1 MSDESEKL
9 PEGTLI
15 SHLLEL
21 RTRLMWASS
30 SVLLAFIPTY
40 WFHNQLFEFL
50 ERPLLAKLP
59 KGATLIATNVTDAFT
74 TPLKLAF
81 VVALLIAMPVALYQI
96 WLFVAPGLYRREKR
110 FALPLLISSV
120 VLFYCGAAFAYWLV
134 FPVMFNFFIGA
145 LPRGVSMMADITR
158 YMDSALT
165 LMLAFGLAFEVPV
178 AVVLLVL
185 TGIISVDKLAKSRGY
200 VVIGIFIVAAIL
212 TPPDAI
218 SQTIMALPMWL
229 LFEGGIIFAR
239 IMTKQPDE
247 QTSDKTI

>member
-21 RTRLMWASS
+21 RTRLMYASA
-30 SVLLAFIPTY
+30 SVLIAFIPTY
-40 WFHNQLFEFL
+40 WFHNQLFEWL

-110 FALPLLISSV
+110 FALPLLVSSV

-145 LPRGVSMMADITR
+145 LPRGVAMMADITR

-200 VVIGIFIVAAIL
+200 VVIGIFIVDHGSADVAAV
-212 TPPDAI
+212 
-218 SQTIMALPMWL
+218 
-229 LFEGGIIFAR
+229 
-239 IMTKQPDE
+239 
-247 QTSDKTI
+247 